1 VAEDVLLYLASRLVA
16 AQPRRRESPASRRTV
31 EPILDVAVDDLDLQ
45 LLNELEAD
53 GRQPVSDLAKKLG
66 TSRAYMS
73 SRLQRIL
80 DQRIARIVAHTSPLA
95 LGYNVL
101 P

>member
-1 VAEDVLLYLASRLVA
+1 VA
-16 AQPRRRESPASRRTV
+16 
-31 EPILDVAVDDLDLQ
+31 PISDTSIDELDLQ

-80 DQRIARIVAHTSPLA
+80 DQRIARIVAHTSLWPLA
-95 LGYNVL
+95 IAFS
-101 P
+101 PWWASRCCRATSMP